1 MTSVV
6 SCGRPRLAREG
17 KFFIGRG
24 NIFSSSC
31 PASSSSSSSVS
42 LLQQCRYCQ
51 AVYTDKTAIFPHTKV
66 TLPQQPPRDPLS
78 FLRLPLRIYSPRVAV
93 SCISHNRGCSRDA
106 ANRDQFGKLPPSSPC
121 NWSNG
126 FKMKDAVG
134 SLSCL
139 FGFAGVRMRFNGS
152 AHQMLSDPCE

>member
-1 MTSVV
+1 MEEATFSPAAAPPPPPPPPLLFP
-6 SCGRPRLAREG
+6 S
-17 KFFIGRG
+17 
-24 NIFSSSC
+24 FSS
-31 PASSSSSSSVS
+31 AGTA
-42 LLQQCRYCQ
+42 Q